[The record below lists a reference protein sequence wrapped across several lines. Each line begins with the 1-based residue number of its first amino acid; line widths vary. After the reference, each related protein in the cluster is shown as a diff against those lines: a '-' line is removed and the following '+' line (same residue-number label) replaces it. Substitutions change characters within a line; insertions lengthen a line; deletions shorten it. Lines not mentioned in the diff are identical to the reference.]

1 MSAYRDKLEHMQGR
15 EYYYKRFGRRIASK
29 YRLLFNETRL
39 EPTFEE
45 FLRFIVKEKFFD
57 EHWAPYYQSCEPCAV
72 RYDYI
77 LKFETLD
84 RDKNFFIQ
92 DADLSEYLYEKSYVR
107 NVSPRGKTTRE
118 ILSEYIKEIPR
129 SLLDEINTIYE
140 NDYKLFDYSY
150 V

>member
-1 MSAYRDKLEHMQGR
+1 MSAYRDKLEHIQGR
-15 EYYYKRFGRRIASK
+15 EYYYKRFGRRIAFK
-29 YRLLFNETRL
+29 YRLPGNETRL

-57 EHWAPYYQSCEPCAV
+57 EHWAPYHRTCEPCAV

-84 RDKNFFIQ
+84 RDENFFIQ
-92 DADLSEYLYEKSYVR
+92 DANLSGYLYEKSYVR
-107 NVSPRGKTTRE
+107 NINPGGKTTAE
-118 ILSEYIKEIPR
+118 ILDKYIKEIPR
-129 SLLDEINTIYE
+129 SLLDEINKIYE
-140 NDYKLFDYSY
+140 NDYKLFNYTF